1 LKSSVS
7 HFTDSKEAMENR
19 VSLIEK
25 RYRAQ
30 FTALD
35 KYMSAMNETSTSL
48 TQQLKALT
56 GSSN

>member
-1 LKSSVS
+1 
-7 HFTDSKEAMENR
+7 MENR

-25 RYRAQ
+25 RYHAQ